1 MKSVSSQ
8 RPRPRKAAAASPR
21 ATVHDVAKRAGVSPA
36 TVSRVLNGTV
46 PVLPQTAALVQRAAR
61 ELGFRPNLLGRQ
73 LRAQRTRHLGVVLP
87 TLAHPVFAECLQ
99 ELTAAARAK
108 DHGVVPVATGYDPA
122 QEDGA
127 VEFLLR
133 QRVDALVL
141 TVADAARSRV
151 LDKLDREQV
160 PYVLVYNQLSL
171 RRSRA
176 ERTAVSVDNRAAAR
190 DAVAHLIGLGH
201 RRIAMVAGQFRQS
214 DRARLRWHGYAD
226 AMRAA
231 GLVAQPAVQVP
242 FMSADA
248 RLPLVELMHARARPT
263 ALFCAS
269 DQLALVVMHDL
280 ARLRLRVPEDVSV
293 AGFDGVAI
301 GALLNPALTSVVQPS
316 PQIAAT
322 ALTLLLARLAGDA
335 VAGRVLLP
343 HALRMGGTTAAP
355 GAPSAGAYAS
365 PHASM
370 SLPAGAAARADS
382 LSSFNLTRSP

>member
-1 MKSVSSQ
+1 MKSVSAGVKGSRLAPS
-8 RPRPRKAAAASPR
+8 RPAR
-21 ATVHDVAKRAGVSPA
+21 ATVHDVARQAGVSPA

-46 PVLPQTAALVQRAAR
+46 HVLPQTVAAVRQAAR
-61 ELGFRPNLLGRQ
+61 DLDFRPNLLGRQ
-73 LRAQRTRHLGVVLP
+73 LRAQRTHNLGVVLP

-99 ELTAAARAK
+99 ELTAVARTK
-108 DHGVVPVATGYDPA
+108 EHGVVPVATGYDAA

-160 PYVLVYNQLSL
+160 PYVLVYNQLAP
-171 RRSRA
+171 RRPDAVRP
-176 ERTAVSVDNRAAAR
+176 TVSVDNRAAAR
-190 DAVAHLIGLGH
+190 DAVAHLIALGH
-201 RRIAMVAGQFRQS
+201 RRIAMVAGRFRQS
-214 DRARLRWHGYAD
+214 DRARLRWRGYAD

-231 GLVAQPAVQVP
+231 GLVARPAVQVP
-242 FMSADA
+242 FLSDDA
-248 RLPLVELMHARARPT
+248 RLALVELMHARQRPT

-280 ARLRLRVPEDVSV
+280 ARLRLRVPDDVSV

-322 ALTLLLARLAGDA
+322 ALALLLARLAGDA
-335 VAGRVLLP
+335 VAGSVLLP
-343 HALRMGGTTAAP
+343 HALRLGATTAPPALL
-355 GAPSAGAYAS
+355 SC
-365 PHASM
+365 
-370 SLPAGAAARADS
+370 PAGATAPPVS
-382 LSSFNLTRSP
+382 LQSFNLTRSP